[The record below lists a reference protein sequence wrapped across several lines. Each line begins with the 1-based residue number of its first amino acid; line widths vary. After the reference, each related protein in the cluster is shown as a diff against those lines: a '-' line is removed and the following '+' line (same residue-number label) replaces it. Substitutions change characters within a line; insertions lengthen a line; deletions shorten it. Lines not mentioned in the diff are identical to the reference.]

1 MQRIRITYTKSKEA
15 AYIPPEELIRVLD
28 KALTKTGVYVE
39 LDKDKKP
46 NITVANPLPL
56 GIDSTCEVCDVKIL
70 EYVDIAYLIK
80 ALNKVFPRGMIAL
93 SAEYIDGEVPDIT
106 EGIYASTYE
115 IIPEYENMDKMTNR
129 EFTDLRKWYREV
141 LEEYMN
147 EPKMLVLVKS
157 ETRNERIDIKPS
169 IYSYSISIN
178 DALHVT
184 VATGTEYSFNPNY
197 IMDGF
202 LEYIDKK
209 MLYNI
214 KRTKIL
220 YNENKGEEK

>member
-15 AYIPPEELIRVLD
+15 SFITPEDLICVLD
-28 KALTKTGVYVE
+28 KALVKVGVLVDV
-39 LDKDKKP
+39 DKEKKP
-46 NITVANPLPL
+46 NIIVANPLPL
-56 GIDSTCEVCDVKIL
+56 GIDSTSEICDVRIL
-70 EYVDIAYLIK
+70 EYVDTTYLVK
-80 ALNKVFPRGMIAL
+80 ALNKVFPGGMIAL
-93 SAEYIDGEVPDIT
+93 GAEYIDSDVPDIT

-115 IIPEYENMDKMTNR
+115 IIPEYENVDKMTNR
-129 EFTDLRKWYREV
+129 EFADLRKWYREL

-220 YNENKGEEK
+220 YK

>member
-1 MQRIRITYTKSKEA
+1 MQRIRIKYTKSKEA
-15 AYIPPEELIRVLD
+15 AYIPSDDLIKVLD
-28 KALTKTGVYVE
+28 KALTKVGAYVE
-39 LDKDKKP
+39 SDKDKNP

-56 GIDSTCEVCDVKIL
+56 GIDSTSEICDVKIL
-70 EYVDIAYLIK
+70 EYIDVTYLVK
-80 ALNKVFPRGMIAL
+80 ALNKVLPRGMIAL
-93 SAEYIDGEVPDIT
+93 SAEYIENDVPDIT

-115 IIPEYENMDKMTNR
+115 IIPEYENVDKMTNR
-129 EFTDLRKWYREV
+129 EFEDLRKWYREV

-169 IYSYSISIN
+169 IFSYSISIN

-220 YNENKGEEK
+220 YRENKGE

>member
-15 AYIPPEELIRVLD
+15 AYIPPNDLIKVLD
-28 KALTKTGVYVE
+28 KALTKVGAYVE
-39 LDKDKKP
+39 ADKDKNP

-56 GIDSTCEVCDVKIL
+56 GIDSTSEICDVKIL
-70 EYVDIAYLIK
+70 EYIDVTYLVK
-80 ALNKVFPRGMIAL
+80 ALNKVLPRGMIAL
-93 SAEYIDGEVPDIT
+93 SAEYIEHDVPDIT

-115 IIPEYENMDKMTNR
+115 IIPEYENVDKMTNR
-129 EFTDLRKWYREV
+129 EFEDLRKWYREL

-169 IYSYSISIN
+169 IFSYSISIN

-220 YNENKGEEK
+220 YRENKG